1 VAVYVILALR
11 RTAIWVFVHV
21 LTMPLGEMSVFEK
34 YQPSRRT
41 DWMQAANL
49 REDRGKISHG

>member
-1 VAVYVILALR
+1 
-11 RTAIWVFVHV
+11 VFVRV
-21 LTMPLGEMSVFEK
+21 LTMSSGEMSVFEK